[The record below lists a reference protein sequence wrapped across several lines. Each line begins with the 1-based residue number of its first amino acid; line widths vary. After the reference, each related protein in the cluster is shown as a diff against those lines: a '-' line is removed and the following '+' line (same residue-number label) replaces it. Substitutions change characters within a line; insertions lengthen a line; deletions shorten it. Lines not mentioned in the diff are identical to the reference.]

1 MNNPQKQP
9 RNRIISNYAKSIGID
24 LIGFTSVGVDPL
36 AVNNYKN
43 FVSEKRH
50 GNMEYLEDTDL
61 RFNADKILPG
71 SKSVIVI
78 GLNYYREQ
86 SPLPAGHGRI
96 ARYAHGRDYHKVI
109 RSSLKKLELFIIQ
122 KYPDAKT
129 RICVDSAPLPEK
141 YYAVKAGLGFIGKNT
156 TLITK
161 EFGSYVLLGEILT
174 DLEFEDGK
182 ENEKKELMEQ
192 KFTCGTCARCIEA
205 CPLKALREPYK
216 MDAKKCISYLTI
228 ENEQEIPAEMAKKM
242 GCRIFGCDIC
252 QEVCPYN
259 KTYAKKT
266 NQEDFNKPIAGESI
280 PLKEIEQIKDQKQ
293 FVARFAGSPLMRAG
307 LKGMQKNIR
316 ACKTGFK
323 DG

>member
-1 MNNPQKQP
+1 MKTPRKQQP
-9 RNRIISNYAKSIGID
+9 NRIISDYAKEIGID

-36 AVNNYKN
+36 AIDNYKN

-50 GNMEYLEDTDL
+50 GNMKYLEDEEL

-109 RSSLKKLELFIIQ
+109 RSYLKKLEHFTIQ
-122 KYPDAKT
+122 KYPNAKT

-161 EFGSYVLLGEILT
+161 EFGSYIFLGEILT
-174 DLEFEDGK
+174 DLE
-182 ENEKKELMEQ
+182 LEQ
-192 KFTCGTCARCIEA
+192 SQADPATNNFTCGNCKRCLEA
-205 CPLKALREPYK
+205 CPLNALKKPYK

-228 ENEQEIPAEMAKKM
+228 ENEQEITSDFAKKI

-259 KTYAKKT
+259 KTYAKET
-266 NQEDFNKPIAGESI
+266 NQIDFNKPIAGESI
-280 PLKEIEQIKDQKQ
+280 PVKEIEQIKDQKQ
-293 FVARFAGSPLMRAG
+293 FVARFAGSPLIRAG

-323 DG
+323 DN

>member
-1 MNNPQKQP
+1 MNNPQNQQ
-9 RNRIISNYAKSIGID
+9 RNRIISDYAKRIGTD

-36 AVNNYKN
+36 TVTNYKD

-50 GNMEYLEDTDL
+50 GNMKYLEDEEL

-71 SKSVIVI
+71 AKSVIVI

-109 RSSLKKLELFIIQ
+109 RAYLKKLERFIIQ

-174 DLEFEDGK
+174 NLE
-182 ENEKKELMEQ
+182 LEQ
-192 KFTCGTCARCIEA
+192 SALDPKIKNFNCGTCTRCLDA
-205 CPLKALREPYK
+205 CPLNALKEPYK

-266 NQEDFNKPIAGESI
+266 NQKDFNKPIAGESI
-280 PLKEIEQIKDQKQ
+280 SVKEIEQIKDRKQ

-316 ACKTGFK
+316 ACKTDFK
-323 DG
+323 DS

>member
-1 MNNPQKQP
+1 MKIPRKQQ
-9 RNRIISNYAKSIGID
+9 RNRIISDYAKSIGID
-24 LIGFTSVGVDPL
+24 LVGFTSVGVDPL
-36 AVNNYKN
+36 AVENYKK

-50 GNMEYLEDTDL
+50 GEMQYLEDSEL

-71 SKSVIVI
+71 AKSVIVI
-78 GLNYYREQ
+78 GLNYFREQ
-86 SPLPAGHGRI
+86 APLPNGHGRI
-96 ARYAHGRDYHKVI
+96 ARYAFGRDYHKVI
-109 RSSLKKLELFIIQ
+109 RSYLKKLERFIIQ
-122 KYPDAKT
+122 NFPDTKT

-174 DLEFEDGK
+174 DLEFEDEK
-182 ENEKKELMEQ
+182 ENGKTELTEQ

-205 CPLKALREPYK
+205 CPLKALSEPYK

-228 ENEQEIPAEMAKKM
+228 ENKQEIPAELADKM
-242 GCRIFGCDIC
+242 GCGIFGCDIC

-266 NQEDFNKPIAGESI
+266 NQKDFNKAIAGESI

-316 ACKTGFK
+316 ACKSGSK
-323 DG
+323 GS